1 MTLRAGVLR
10 VLERAAAAEGTAAG
24 LNAGL
29 DPPHDVVGLLP
40 GLLLGGRVV
49 AAIPRN
55 STGMSFSSSCH

>member
-29 DPPHDVVGLLP
+29 DPPHDVVGLL
-40 GLLLGGRVV
+40 LGGRVV